1 MFRATVTPAWD
12 LDAWRAQA
20 RHAWQ
25 AGLPPDV
32 VEWQAD
38 AQGELLASA
47 AVTDQPARRQGLS
60 VPADFMAFAASVLC
74 HRDPGRHALLYRL
87 LWRIG
92 NGERALLDR
101 ATDADVHRATRWAQ
115 AVRRDTHKM
124 KAFVRFRQVEG
135 EDNAYIAW
143 FEPDHYIVDRVAP
156 FFMRR
161 FAGMRWA
168 ILTLYRSMQWDGEH
182 LWAGE
187 GAQRSDAPAD
197 DAEDALWRTYYANIF
212 NPARLNTRMMRQ
224 EMPQKYWKHL
234 PETHLLPDLVRE
246 AGRRVR
252 EMDEREAQAPRRRI
266 PERLRKRED

>member
-20 RHAWQ
+20 RHAWE

-74 HRDPGRHALLYRL
+74 HRDAGRHALLYRL

-101 ATDADVHRATRWAQ
+101 ATDRIMICGSPEML
-115 AVRRDTHKM
+115 RDLKAMCEKHGFEEGSTSRPGDFVIER
-124 KAFVRFRQVEG
+124 AFV
-135 EDNAYIAW
+135 
-143 FEPDHYIVDRVAP
+143 
-156 FFMRR
+156 
-161 FAGMRWA
+161 
-168 ILTLYRSMQWDGEH
+168 S
-182 LWAGE
+182 
-187 GAQRSDAPAD
+187 
-197 DAEDALWRTYYANIF
+197 
-212 NPARLNTRMMRQ
+212 
-224 EMPQKYWKHL
+224 
-234 PETHLLPDLVRE
+234 
-246 AGRRVR
+246 
-252 EMDEREAQAPRRRI
+252 
-266 PERLRKRED
+266 